1 MKMTSKRL
9 KNYSLRIDADL
20 LEKFADWSGC
30 DLYILPSSIHE
41 VLLLRDDEIWFCNK
55 ASDGSSKYSSIT
67 DYTGIRKE
75 TSRKKLYQADKFGAL
90 PNVNMN
96 ALRELFRA
104 TKNR

>member
-1 MKMTSKRL
+1 MFIQLFLESSEESQLLFTSH
-9 KNYSLRIDADL
+9 NQDL
-20 LEKFADWSGC
+20 LDSG
-30 DLYILPSSIHE
+30 
-41 VLLLRDDEIWFCNK
+41 LLRDDEIWFCNK
-55 ASDGSSKYSSIT
+55 ASDGSSKYTSIT